1 MCWGGFG
8 ETLDIR
14 DMALEK
20 FRIKNNHGK
29 FILQIAMD
37 WGREG
42 GPINSD
48 YQNIET
54 TAWPHLLQITGP
66 WEFDNEKEAQKVLKE
81 FKHLTR
87 QYWIRVYTRA
97 EDIANARGDF
107 KVQNQ
112 IIQQLEALE
121 YAISKE

>member
-1 MCWGGFG
+1 MLGHFG

-14 DMALEK
+14 NMALEK

-42 GPINSD
+42 GPLNTD
-48 YQNIET
+48 YQNIAT

-66 WEFDNEKEAQKVLKE
+66 WEFDNEREAQKVLKE
-81 FKHLTR
+81 FKQLTR
-87 QYWIRVYTRA
+87 QYWIRIYTRA
-97 EDIANARGDF
+97 EDMANGRGDF

>member
-1 MCWGGFG
+1 VCWGGFG
-8 ETLDIR
+8 ETLDIQ

-42 GPINSD
+42 GPLNTD
-48 YQNIET
+48 YQNIAT

-66 WEFDNEKEAQKVLKE
+66 WEFDNEREAQKVLKE
-81 FKHLTR
+81 FKQLTR
-87 QYWIRVYTRA
+87 QYWIRIYTSA
-97 EDIANARGDF
+97 EDIANGRGDF